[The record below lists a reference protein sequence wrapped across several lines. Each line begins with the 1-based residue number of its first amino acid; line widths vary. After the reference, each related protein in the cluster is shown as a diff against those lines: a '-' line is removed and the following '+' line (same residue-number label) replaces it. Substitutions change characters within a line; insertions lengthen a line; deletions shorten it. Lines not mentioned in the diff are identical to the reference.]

1 LTGNIKTR
9 ALLRAKT
16 QKRQGNHFQERPI
29 MSETLDKYW
38 ALRLNSCRQAL
49 EKNNFQAFIAADP
62 AHAGEI
68 VRDQILPGLAVKT
81 VSWGYSMTLN
91 ATGVLEY
98 FKHNPDFDLI
108 ETFDDRVPRWQI
120 MERRRQALLA
130 DLFFT
135 GSNAVTETGALVN
148 LDMIG
153 NRVAGI
159 TFGPKYVVITIGR
172 NKIVPD
178 LELAMERVKNVAA
191 PMNAIRHALKTPCV
205 KTAHCLDCKSPQRI
219 CNAWVITEKSY
230 PKGRIKVILIN
241 KDLGL

>member
-1 LTGNIKTR
+1 
-9 ALLRAKT
+9 
-16 QKRQGNHFQERPI
+16 
-29 MSETLDKYW
+29 MSESLERYW
-38 ALRLNSCRQAL
+38 ALKLEECRRAL
-49 EKNNFQAFIAADP
+49 EANNFQAFVADDP
-62 AHAGEI
+62 AQAKEI
-68 VRDQILPGLAVKT
+68 ICDQILPGLDVET
-81 VSWGYSMTLN
+81 VSWGDSMTLHT
-91 ATGVLEY
+91 TGVLDY
-98 FKHNPDFDLI
+98 FKQNPDFDLI
-108 ETFDDRVPRWQI
+108 ETFDDSVPREQI
-120 MERRRQALLA
+120 IERRRQALLA
-130 DLFFT
+130 DLFFA

-159 TFGPKYVVITIGR
+159 TFGPKYVVVTIGR

-191 PMNAIRHALKTPCV
+191 PMNAIRHAYKTPCV

-219 CNAWVITEKSY
+219 CNVWVITEKSY